1 MVATEEVKKKKSS
14 ANWDVW
20 PTPIEWLDDIA
31 KICECSVSTLHSD
44 CVPCRYECG
53 TASERSRNDECRC
66 HQPRHS
72 NLCWRYAIAPSVQGL
87 DTIQADDRVVMLLT
101 RSGR

>member
-31 KICECSVSTLHSD
+31 KICECSISTLHSVAKSLGVETVEHQGKL
-44 CVPCRYECG
+44 CWRLPSNVVPFQPCPCRYEAARG
-53 TASERSRNDECRC
+53 SA
-66 HQPRHS
+66 
-72 NLCWRYAIAPSVQGL
+72 A
-87 DTIQADDRVVMLLT
+87 
-101 RSGR
+101 